1 VRQNLENVK
10 QQRRTAIRTQDLA
23 LVISFSALYAV
34 FCIFPIFQIIGLPS
48 KSITMAAVLAPV
60 IGVVL
65 GPHLGALSTIM
76 GGLVG
81 LLTGFFSHVSLFA
94 GAAAAF
100 CAGSL
105 YSGRRDLCVLA
116 YFSLLLLF
124 GFCPFV
130 GPVWL
135 YPPLMWFQI
144 LGFVFL
150 VSPLQSTAI
159 KNMRNPKGNRHRLF
173 SFFLTF
179 LISTLAGQIA
189 GSLIFELTFWPLFT
203 VDVNGI
209 KMVWQATVFLYPI
222 ERVAIALA
230 STFMGVALCKALKLA
245 NIRL

>member
-1 VRQNLENVK
+1 
-10 QQRRTAIRTQDLA
+10 
-23 LVISFSALYAV
+23 
-34 FCIFPIFQIIGLPS
+34 
-48 KSITMAAVLAPV
+48 
-60 IGVVL
+60 
-65 GPHLGALSTIM
+65 M

-124 GFCPFV
+124 GLCPFV

-144 LGFVFL
+144 LGFVVL

-159 KNMRNPKGNRHRLF
+159 KNMRNPKGNSHCLF

-189 GSLIFELTFWPLFT
+189 GSLMFELTFWPLFT

-209 KMVWQATVFLYPI
+209 KMFWQATVFLYPI

-230 STFMGVALCKALKLA
+230 STFIGVALCKALKSA
-245 NIRL
+245 NIRP